1 MKKGFVCAVSA
12 AMLAVGIG
20 IGVFAAGMVDDI
32 KAEIRRD
39 FTVVIDGKT
48 QTFKNAKGETVYP
61 VLYEGTTY
69 LPVRAIG
76 EIMGKTVYW
85 YEDEKKIEL
94 KDEGST
100 VTDADVIV
108 DGSKNDK
115 TPTGGG
121 GGSVT
126 AQYDAAISLD
136 EAKSIALKDAG
147 VAEADATFIKNKLER
162 DDRVWQ
168 YEIDFYTADADY
180 EYDINADTGKVIK
193 REVDHDRHADHHDAV
208 GGADNASDRIT
219 EAEAKDIAL
228 KQAGLAE
235 ADVTFTKSKLEYDDR
250 VWKYEIEFYSGRTE
264 FDAEI
269 DAATGKV
276 ISWEVD
282 D

>member
-12 AMLAVGIG
+12 AALAVGIG

-48 QTFKNAKGETVYP
+48 QTFKDAKGETVYP

-76 EIMGKTVYW
+76 EMMGKTVYW

-94 KDEGST
+94 KDESST

-115 TPTGGG
+115 TPTAG
-121 GGSVT
+121 GGSGT
-126 AQYDAAISLD
+126 TQYNAAISLD
-136 EAKSIALKDAG
+136 EAKAIALKDAG
-147 VAEADATFIKNKLER
+147 VDEAEVTFIKNKLEC

-180 EYDINADTGKVIK
+180 EYDINADTGKVLK
-193 REVDHDRHADHHDAV
+193 REVDHDHHADHHDAV
-208 GGADNASDRIT
+208 SGTDNAAADRIT
-219 EAEAKDIAL
+219 EAEAKAVAL

-235 ADVTFTKSKLEYDDR
+235 GDVTFTKTKLEYDDR

-276 ISWEVD
+276 LSWEVD